1 MKNTPA
7 NLLLVLLCAGAALA
21 ASAAWAQQGVPSTTP
36 PVEVAPAATVAGT
49 AAAPAPA
56 TTNAAVPTA
65 KSLLSLWHPYGDEQN
80 SQNNLANSNHTL
92 DEILTWSQQTAADV
106 LSFSPDDRATKMDSF
121 QKKYFV
127 KQGWDLYLAYLHD
140 SHIEDMVDRE
150 GYFAS
155 TIVPNIPQIYS
166 SGTKD
171 GVYHWI
177 VKMPITIGFYKKSTS
192 PTADPQAGPSGKF
205 ILYVDVMRVASGGDD
220 GVAITNWQ
228 VTAAPK

>member
-1 MKNTPA
+1 MKN
-7 NLLLVLLCAGAALA
+7 VLMALFCAGAALA
-21 ASAAWAQQGVPSTTP
+21 ASAAWAQQDVPSAAAP
-36 PVEVAPAATVAGT
+36 AVAVPAATVPAT
-49 AAAPAPA
+49 TAAPAPA
-56 TTNAAVPTA
+56 T

-92 DEILTWSQQTAADV
+92 DEILNWAQQTAADV
-106 LSFSPDDRATKMDSF
+106 LSFSPDDRATKMESF

-127 KQGWDLYLAYLHD
+127 KQGWGLYLAYLHD
-140 SHIEDMVDRE
+140 SHIEDMVERE

-166 SGTKD
+166 TGAKD
-171 GVYHWI
+171 GAYHWI
-177 VKMPITIGFYKKSTS
+177 VKMPITIGFYKKSAS

-205 ILYVDVMRVASGGDD
+205 ILYIDVMRVASGGED